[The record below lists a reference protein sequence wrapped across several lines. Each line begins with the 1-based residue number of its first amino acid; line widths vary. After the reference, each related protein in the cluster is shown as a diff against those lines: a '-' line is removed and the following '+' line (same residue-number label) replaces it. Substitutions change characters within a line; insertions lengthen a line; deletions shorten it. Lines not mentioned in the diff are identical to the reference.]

1 MEAREGK
8 KVMTM
13 MMKNKS
19 SGGGGGEER
28 VVVVAVDESEE
39 SMNALSWCL
48 NNLVSNPNSHH
59 SSSDDHIILPTVV
72 LLYVKPP
79 PPVYP
84 SFTAAAYMF
93 NNDVI
98 ATMER
103 HSAEMVS
110 GVMRRAEAV
119 YSNFLNHVRL
129 ERAVGSGE
137 PKEVICHTVNQLGAD
152 TLVMGCHGYGFI
164 KRALLGSVSDY
175 CAKHVK
181 CPVVIVKR
189 QQQH

>member
-1 MEAREGK
+1 MEAREGTK
-8 KVMTM
+8 KTTM
-13 MMKNKS
+13 PIRTTMNKMKRS
-19 SGGGGGEER
+19 EEER

-48 NNLVSNPNSHH
+48 NNLVSNQNSHR
-59 SSSDDHIILPTVV
+59 SSADVVPPTVV

-98 ATMER
+98 ATMEK
-103 HSAEMVS
+103 HSAEMVR

-119 YSNFLNHVRL
+119 YRKFQNHVRL
-129 ERAVGSGE
+129 ERAIGSGE
-137 PKEVICHTVNQLGAD
+137 PKDVICKTVNQLEAD

-175 CAKHVK
+175 CAKNVK

-189 QQQH
+189 QEQ